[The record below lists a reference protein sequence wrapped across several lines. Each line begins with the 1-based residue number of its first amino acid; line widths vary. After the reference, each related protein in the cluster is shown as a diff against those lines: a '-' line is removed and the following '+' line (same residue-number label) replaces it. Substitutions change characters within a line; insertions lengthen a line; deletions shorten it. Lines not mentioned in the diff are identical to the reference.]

1 MNDKS
6 IDVHPVQTVDH
17 KGGKLRTEVVLKAYE
32 VYRHLY
38 GEQKALIIGNCR
50 GRFSTGELVAFLYAR
65 SFPKTEWR
73 IRADEAVRGM
83 KHI

>member
-50 GRFSTGELVAFLYAR
+50 GGFSTGELVAFLYAR
-65 SFPKTEWR
+65 SFPKNEWESR
-73 IRADEAVRGM
+73 VRKAFSGM
-83 KHI
+83 KNI